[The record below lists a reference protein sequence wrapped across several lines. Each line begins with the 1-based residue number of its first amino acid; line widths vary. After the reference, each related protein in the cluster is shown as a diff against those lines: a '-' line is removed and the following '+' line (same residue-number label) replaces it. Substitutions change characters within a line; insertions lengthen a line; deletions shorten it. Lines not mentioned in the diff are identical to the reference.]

1 MAPLHVAIVWHM
13 HQPYYREPGSDVAVL
28 PWVRL
33 HAVKDYLHMAQVV
46 EAYPGVHVTFTL
58 VPSLAEQLEAYVAGR
73 LQDRLMVLAR
83 QSYFSPDDKRYLLN
97 VCFSLQWRLIRQYPP
112 YAALLAR
119 RPLALLNPD
128 YFSEQAYRDLIVWF
142 NLAWTDPNLLE
153 TDPFFQRLIAKGS
166 DFNQAE
172 VEALLER
179 HRAIM
184 AEVVPTY
191 RRLQERGQI
200 EVITVPYFHP
210 ILPLL
215 IDSDSARRAT
225 PGLPVPD
232 PPFRHPED
240 AEAQLTAALRF
251 HERLLGRPAQGL
263 WPSEG
268 AVSPEVAALAAA
280 HGLRWLASDEA
291 VLGRSLGFFFS
302 RDGSGFVHE
311 PARLYRPY
319 RLLTPAGPISLVF
332 RDHDLS
338 DRIGFT
344 YQNLGGVQA
353 AEDLIVRLKHIHHRL
368 ARQERPGLVSIILD
382 GENAWEHYEH
392 NGDIFLHALY
402 RRLQDD
408 PDLKAVTVSE
418 YLEAYPATDTLPDLA
433 TGSWIGGDLTTW
445 MGDPEHIEAWSRLRD
460 LRRAVDDWLAT
471 NPPAAAQE
479 QVRRLLHVAEGSDWF
494 WWYSVRNSSEQD
506 ALFDHTFL
514 AYLATAY
521 YAIGQAPPPRAL
533 LPIQGLN
540 QQPVVRRGFLT
551 PRLVADPD
559 PQAGWAG
566 AGVVRASPSVGAMQR
581 ASFGLQ
587 ALRYAN
593 DDAFLYLRV
602 DLGVPL
608 ADHHLEIHL
617 RTETDRYLLSL
628 GRGQTT
634 VFLYRFANGVPVGL
648 GAVGATLGEQV
659 LEMAVPLARLGLHP
673 VRAGLAVGM
682 AVVLDPGAEA
692 SERLPATGEHV
703 DILADR
709 MMDDGR

>member
-58 VPSLAEQLEAYVAGR
+58 VPSLAEQIEAYVAGR

-97 VCFSLQWRLIRQYPP
+97 ICFGLQWHLIRQYPP

-153 TDPFFQRLIAKGS
+153 TDPFLQRLIAKGS
-166 DFNQAE
+166 DFNRAE
-172 VEALLER
+172 VETLLER

-268 AVSPEVAALAAA
+268 AVSPEVAEMAARY
-280 HGLRWLASDEA
+280 GLRWLASDEA
-291 VLGRSLGFFFS
+291 VLGRSIGYFFS

-392 NGDIFLHALY
+392 NGDVFLHALY

-418 YLEAYPATDTLPDLA
+418 YLEAHPATDTLPELA

-540 QQPVVRRGFLT
+540 QQPVVRRELLT

-559 PQAGWAG
+559 PQSGWAG
-566 AGVVRASPSVGAMQR
+566 AGVVRAALSVGAMQR
-581 ASFGLQ
+581 ASSGLQ

-602 DLGVPL
+602 ELGVPL
-608 ADHHLEIHL
+608 TDHHIEIHL

-634 VFLYRFANGVPVGL
+634 VFLYRFANGVSVGL
-648 GAVGATLGEQV
+648 GAVGATLGERI
-659 LEMAVPLARLGLHP
+659 LEVAVPLARLGLYP
-673 VRAGLAVGM
+673 VRPGLAIGM
-682 AVVLDPGAEA
+682 AAVLDPGAEG

-703 DILADR
+703 DVLADR
-709 MMDDGR
+709 

>member
-28 PWVRL
+28 PWTRL
-33 HAVKDYLHMAQVV
+33 HAVKDYWHMAQVV

-97 VCFSLQWRLIRQYPP
+97 VCFSLQWRIIRQYPP

-166 DFNQAE
+166 DFNQAD

-191 RRLQERGQI
+191 RRLQECGQI

-215 IDSDSARRAT
+215 IDSNSARRAT

-240 AEAQLTAALRF
+240 AEAQLTAALRY

-268 AVSPEVAALAAA
+268 AVSPEVAELAAR
-280 HGLRWLASDEA
+280 HGLRWLATDEA
-291 VLGRSLGFFFS
+291 ILGRSLGLFFS
-302 RDGSGFVHE
+302 RDGSGFVHD

-319 RLLTPAGPISLVF
+319 RLLTPAGPVSLVF

-460 LRRAVDDWLAT
+460 LRRAVDGWLAT
-471 NPPAAAQE
+471 NPPAVAQE
-479 QVRRLLHVAEGSDWF
+479 QVQRLLHVAEGSDWF

-514 AYLATAY
+514 SYLATAY

-540 QQPVVRRGFLT
+540 QQPVVRRGYFT
-551 PRLVADPD
+551 PRLMADPD

-581 ASFGLQ
+581 ASSGLQ

-602 DLGVPL
+602 ELGVPL

-648 GAVGATLGEQV
+648 GAVSCTLGERI
-659 LEMAVPLARLGLHP
+659 LEVAVPLARLDLRP
-673 VRAGLAVGM
+673 LRPGLALGM
-682 AVVLDPGAEA
+682 AVVLDPGAEG
-692 SERLPATGEHV
+692 SERLPVTGEHV
-703 DILADR
+703 DVLAA
-709 MMDDGR
+709 